1 MVEKTAAPFFREE
14 QKMSQKWIW
23 LILGFLGIGAW
34 YLFIKQI
41 ILKEPVGTN
50 PAPDIIVWI
59 VLIVFGIIFPVLFHS
74 MKLIVEV
81 RENSVYIHFFPFYR
95 KFILIENI
103 RSYYVRTYK
112 PIREYGG
119 WGIRWSPAKGWAYN
133 ASGNRGVQLELL
145 DGSKILIGSQKPEEL
160 FMAIDFRVKNRS

>member
-1 MVEKTAAPFFREE
+1 MKGYSERMTEEITASFFKEE
-14 QKMSQKWIW
+14 QKMGQKWIW

-50 PAPDIIVWI
+50 PAPDIVVWMVFI
-59 VLIVFGIIFPVLFHS
+59 IFGIIFPVSFYS

-81 RENSVYIHFFPFYR
+81 RENDVYIRFFPFYK

-103 RSYYVRTYK
+103 KNYYVHTFK

-119 WGIRWSPAKGWAYN
+119 WGVRWSPTKGWAYIV
-133 ASGNRGVQLELL
+133 SGNRGVQLELL
-145 DGSKILIGSQKPEEL
+145 DGSKILIGSQKPEEPL
-160 FMAIDFRVKNRS
+160 WQ